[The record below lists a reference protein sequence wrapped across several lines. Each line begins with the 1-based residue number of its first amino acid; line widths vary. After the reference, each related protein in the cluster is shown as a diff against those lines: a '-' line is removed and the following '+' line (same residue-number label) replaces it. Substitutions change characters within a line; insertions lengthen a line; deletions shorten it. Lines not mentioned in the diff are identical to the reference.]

1 MSLRLPGYLL
11 MLALLVVLAVSMSA
25 PSQQSSAEY
34 WPKWE
39 YKVLRLESYTC
50 VSENE
55 VTRQSNILGQQGW
68 EMVGFDHPTPP
79 FPRDAE
85 GTLLIA
91 PAATGSS
98 RGVNPPTADSFEGKL
113 DLKMAQTQPTGC
125 SMIFKRQLRPPAR

>member
-11 MLALLVVLAVSMSA
+11 MLALLVVLTVSMSA
-25 PSQQSSAEY
+25 PSQQPPAEF

-39 YKVLRLESYTC
+39 YKVLRLESSSC

-55 VTRQSNILGQQGW
+55 ITRQSNVLGQQGW
-68 EMVGFDHPTPP
+68 EMVGFDHPVPP

-85 GTLLIA
+85 GSLVIA
-91 PAATGSS
+91 PAATGSR
-98 RGVNPPTADSFEGKL
+98 RGVNPPTADSFEGTI

-125 SMIFKRQLRPPAR
+125 GMIFKRQLRPATR